1 MVGGGGS
8 VHLLEADPELSRGL
22 DPRRTREL
30 AERLLVRTLD
40 VPPGPWNPRRL
51 RPSEAPPVGLLVIG
65 GALVR
70 EASVG
75 EHPSAEL
82 LGPGDL
88 VRTWEDPAD
97 QDLLMRPKVTWT
109 ALTPVRLA
117 VIDRAAAERAAAVP
131 EVLARLVERAALR
144 AERLAV
150 LQALRSLTRV
160 DDRLVGALWALAD
173 RWGRVVPGGVAVDLQ
188 VPHRTLAGMIGA
200 RRPSVTTGLGQLA
213 ARGVLE
219 RRPGGGWLLRGEPPH
234 PPGVVP
240 SPPRARFDRSRI
252 RTY

>member
-1 MVGGGGS
+1 MGGGPGS
-8 VHLLEADPELSRGL
+8 VHLLEADPELGRGL
-22 DPRRTREL
+22 DPRRVREV
-30 AERLLVRTLD
+30 AERLLVRTVD
-40 VPPGPWNPRRL
+40 VGPGPWNPRRL
-51 RPSEAPPVGLLVIG
+51 RPTEAPPIALLVLG

-82 LGPGDL
+82 IGPGDL

-97 QDLLMRPKVTWT
+97 QDLMMRPVVTWT

-117 VIDRAAAERAAAVP
+117 VIDRTAAERAAVLP
-131 EVLARLVERAALR
+131 EVLARLIERGALR

-160 DDRLVGALWALAD
+160 EDRLVGALWALAD

-200 RRPSVTTGLGQLA
+200 RRPSVTTGLGHLA

-219 RRPGGGWLLRGEPPH
+219 RRPSGGWLLRGDPPQA
-234 PPGVVP
+234 PGAFRP
-240 SPPRARFDRSRI
+240 SSRFERGGVRA
-252 RTY
+252 

>member
-1 MVGGGGS
+1 MVVGGGS

-30 AERLLVRTLD
+30 AERLLVRAVD

-51 RPSEAPPVGLLVIG
+51 RPTEAPPIGLLVIG

-97 QDLLMRPKVTWT
+97 QDMLMRPLVAWT

-160 DDRLVGALWALAD
+160 EDRLVGALWALAD

-200 RRPSVTTGLGQLA
+200 RRPSVTTGLGHLA

-219 RRPGGGWLLRGEPPH
+219 RRPNGGWLLRGEPPRA
-234 PPGVVP
+234 PGALR
-240 SPPRARFDRSRI
+240 SPARFERGGI
-252 RTY
+252 RA

>member
-22 DPRRTREL
+22 DPRRVREV
-30 AERLLVRTLD
+30 ADRLLVRAID
-40 VPPGPWNPRRL
+40 VPPGPWNPRRP
-51 RPSEAPPVGLLVIG
+51 RAADPPPIGLLVIA

-97 QDLLMRPKVTWT
+97 QDLLMRPLVAWT

-117 VIDRAAAERAAAVP
+117 VIDRAVAERAAALP

-200 RRPSVTTGLGQLA
+200 RRPSVTTGLGHLT

-219 RRPGGGWLLRGEPPH
+219 RRPTGGWLLRGDPPQA
-234 PPGVVP
+234 PGALRT
-240 SPPRARFDRSRI
+240 SARFERGGVRA
-252 RTY
+252 